1 MYKIGICDDEKGTC
15 AELEKILYRYA
26 KNRGLKCDINIWYTG
41 EELCEYLRRENTLD
55 ILFLDIEL
63 VSTDG
68 IKVGN
73 FIREELENIETDIV
87 YISSNSSYAMNLFR
101 IQPIDFLIK
110 PLDERRIEEV
120 MLRAIKQYER
130 KKQMFD
136 YQIKGCFYKLHCKE
150 ILYFYS
156 ENKKITIVTRGEK
169 SVFNG
174 KLKEVAKRLPH
185 NFVLIHQSFIVNLD
199 YVEECTYEMVRMQDK
214 AELNISQ
221 PYRKSVREQIMKYK
235 WEKMN

>member
-1 MYKIGICDDEKGTC
+1 MYRIGICDDERGTC
-15 AELEKILYRYA
+15 AKLEEILYKCA
-26 KNRGLKCDINIWYTG
+26 ENRGLKFDISVWYTG
-41 EELCEYLRRENTLD
+41 EELCEYLRQDNNLD
-55 ILFLDIEL
+55 MLFLDIEL
-63 VSTDG
+63 ISTDG

-73 FIREELENIETDIV
+73 FIREELEDIETDIV
-87 YISSNSSYAMNLFR
+87 YISSNSSYAMSLFR

-130 KKQMFD
+130 KRQMFD
-136 YQIKGCFYKLHCKE
+136 YQIKGCFYQLHCKE

-156 ENKKITIVTRGEK
+156 ENKKIVIVTK
-169 SVFNG
+169 ADKIIFNG
-174 KLKEVAKRLPH
+174 KIKEIAKRLPY
-185 NFVLIHQSFIVNLD
+185 NFIQIHQSFIVNMD
-199 YVEECTYEMVRMQDK
+199 YVEECTYEMVRMRDK
-214 AELNISQ
+214 AELSISQ